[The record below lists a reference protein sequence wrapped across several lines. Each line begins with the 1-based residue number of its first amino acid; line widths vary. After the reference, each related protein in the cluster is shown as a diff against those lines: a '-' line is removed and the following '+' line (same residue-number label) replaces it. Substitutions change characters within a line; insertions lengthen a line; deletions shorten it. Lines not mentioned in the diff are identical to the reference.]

1 MGTRIQAE
9 KLEEPDFHGERFKD
23 FNEIDA
29 NGVPVSLK
37 GNNDLLIFSKPD
49 MIRDIHKEYFAAGS
63 DICETNTFNG
73 TTISQGEYK
82 MQPVGYELNKKG
94 AELAKQAAADVT
106 KAEPHKPRFVT
117 GAVGPTSRTLSV
129 SPSVEDP
136 SFRNMT
142 WDELVESYEQQVGGL
157 VDGGVDLLMSETVFD
172 TQNCK
177 AAIFAVDEY
186 FLETKKERLP

>member
-1 MGTRIQAE
+1 MDAGMGTRIQAE

-49 MIRDIHKEYFAAGS
+49 MTRDIHKEYFAAGS

-106 KAEPHKPRFVT
+106 RRSH
-117 GAVGPTSRTLSV
+117 TSLASLQVLWVLQAARLFPPAWRIL
-129 SPSVEDP
+129 PS
-136 SFRNMT
+136 
-142 WDELVESYEQQVGGL
+142 G
-157 VDGGVDLLMSETVFD
+157 
-172 TQNCK
+172 
-177 AAIFAVDEY
+177 I
-186 FLETKKERLP
+186 

>member
-1 MGTRIQAE
+1 MAEKIIDGKTPTPTEVLNYFNNELKKRICFLDGGMGTRIQAE

-37 GNNDLLIFSKPD
+37 GNNDSLIFSKPD

-106 KAEPHKPRFVT
+106 RRSHTSLASLQVLWVLQAARFLFPP
-117 GAVGPTSRTLSV
+117 AWRIL
-129 SPSVEDP
+129 PS
-136 SFRNMT
+136 
-142 WDELVESYEQQVGGL
+142 G
-157 VDGGVDLLMSETVFD
+157 
-172 TQNCK
+172 
-177 AAIFAVDEY
+177 I
-186 FLETKKERLP
+186 

>member
-82 MQPVGYELNKKG
+82 MQPVVYELNKRG
-94 AELAKQAAADVT
+94 AELARRQLPMSQRRRHTSLASLRVLWVLQAA
-106 KAEPHKPRFVT
+106 RFLFLP
-117 GAVGPTSRTLSV
+117 AWRIL
-129 SPSVEDP
+129 PSG
-136 SFRNMT
+136 M
-142 WDELVESYEQQVGGL
+142 
-157 VDGGVDLLMSETVFD
+157 
-172 TQNCK
+172 
-177 AAIFAVDEY
+177 
-186 FLETKKERLP
+186 

>member
-1 MGTRIQAE
+1 M
-9 KLEEPDFHGERFKD
+9 
-23 FNEIDA
+23 
-29 NGVPVSLK
+29 
-37 GNNDLLIFSKPD
+37 LIFSKPD

-117 GAVGPTSRTLSV
+117 GSVGPTSRTLSV

-142 WDELVESYEQQVGGL
+142 WDELVESYRQQVGGL
-157 VDGGVDLLMSETVFD
+157 VDGGVDLLMSETVRH
-172 TQNCK
+172 TELQSCHLRSGR
-177 AAIFAVDEY
+177 IL
-186 FLETKKERLP
+186 LETKKERLPVMLVQPSWTTAAVRCLGRPSRHSMSV

>member
-1 MGTRIQAE
+1 
-9 KLEEPDFHGERFKD
+9 
-23 FNEIDA
+23 
-29 NGVPVSLK
+29 
-37 GNNDLLIFSKPD
+37 
-49 MIRDIHKEYFAAGS
+49 
-63 DICETNTFNG
+63 
-73 TTISQGEYK
+73 

-142 WDELVESYEQQVGGL
+142 WDELVESYEQEPSESSNHDEAVEYGAAVRSAILTECNHYEPWRYAAPSNCWGIGRSGPSALKMLHQCFHGPSGNCLRGRGIEQKNVHGLVLVGG
-157 VDGGVDLLMSETVFD
+157 ST
-172 TQNCK
+172 
-177 AAIFAVDEY
+177 
-186 FLETKKERLP
+186 

>member
-1 MGTRIQAE
+1 MAEKIIDGETPTPTEVLNYFNNELKKRICFLDGGMGTRIQAE

-37 GNNDLLIFSKPD
+37 GNNDSLIFSKPD
-49 MIRDIHKEYFAAGS
+49 IIRDIHKEYFAAGS

-106 KAEPHKPRFVT
+106 KAEPHKPRFVNKCCGSYKPRLSST
-117 GAVGPTSRTLSV
+117 HRTAKLPSSQWTNTSWR
-129 SPSVEDP
+129 P
-136 SFRNMT
+136 RRRGC
-142 WDELVESYEQQVGGL
+142 Q
-157 VDGGVDLLMSETVFD
+157 
-172 TQNCK
+172 
-177 AAIFAVDEY
+177 
-186 FLETKKERLP
+186 